1 LGELAKKFDYR
12 NLLSAYYTIKNFR
25 TSKENTYSRQKKQAA
40 NELINVLHELYLRK
54 MAANMSDLRV
64 KVIRQKG
71 RSLHLLGLLN
81 QLWIQRLRRNFL
93 KWKRSKERKDAV
105 IEVN

>member
-1 LGELAKKFDYR
+1 
-12 NLLSAYYTIKNFR
+12 
-25 TSKENTYSRQKKQAA
+25 
-40 NELINVLHELYLRK
+40 

-64 KVIRQKG
+64 RVIRQKR

-81 QLWIQRLRRNFL
+81 HLWIQRLRRNFM
-93 KWKRSKERKDAV
+93 KWKRRKEEKDAV